1 MIIIYIYSRIRDLRE
16 DNDLTQASLAKMLKV
31 GTTTY
36 RRWETGEREIP
47 LHIVIEIA
55 KYYNVSIDYIVGL
68 SKEPK
73 PQWTAKN
80 NVNISGNKNTKI
92 GKITIK

>member
-1 MIIIYIYSRIRDLRE
+1 MIIIYIYNRIRDLRE
-16 DNDLTQASLAKMLKV
+16 DNDLTQAAMAKILQV

-73 PQWTAKN
+73 AQ
-80 NVNISGNKNTKI
+80 
-92 GKITIK
+92 